1 MEWFKNLFKKENTSL
16 YETFISINDIVDMR
30 NFLKKNIPDYEF
42 RIINDECDN
51 VIGLC
56 ASLSTG
62 FTFVLNVRDK
72 FNSLTVGFY
81 TGEELKKFILDNYLK
96 KLLRED
102 KLNNLLNE

>member
-42 RIINDECDN
+42 RIISDYY
-51 VIGLC
+51 
-56 ASLSTG
+56 TM

-72 FNSLTVGFY
+72 FNSLTVGFD
-81 TGEELKKFILDNYLK
+81 TSEELKKFILDNYLK